1 VRRPTGLVAALVLA
15 LFVGAEARA
24 DIVDRLDQPAA
35 EITAQT
41 WLNGTA
47 PKLDALKGKVV
58 VLHVSDPARATSKAF
73 LPNLVKLTDAY
84 KGQPVVFL
92 EVVESDQDT
101 VAANYVKDSAGAVK
115 WPVGWD
121 GAGALQRGYPGSS
134 VPRTYVIGPDGKVAW
149 HAHIGALTKEILD
162 AQITRC
168 TFWDTSN
175 VPAAARPAAKAML
188 DFRFAD
194 AIAAADKVF
203 TDPAAPGDAKNYCA
217 KVKKE
222 VARYFAF
229 QMGILDALKKDLDW
243 AVAYHRVERMLV
255 VYKGTDHE
263 ADVQKEKDAL
273 DANPRVKFI
282 VEAQKRLDE
291 MVKDVGHLGPK
302 DLARLIEK
310 LKAFA
315 EQYPESAPAKK
326 ANEWIEECK
335 RRIEKQ
341 TGK

>member
-1 VRRPTGLVAALVLA
+1 MTRVHGLVSALAAVLYLGTA
-15 LFVGAEARA
+15 ARA

-41 WLNGTA
+41 WWNGTA

-58 VLHVSDPARATSKAF
+58 VLHVSDPARATSKGF
-73 LPNLVKLTDAY
+73 VPNLVKLTEAY
-84 KGQPVVFL
+84 KSQPVVFI
-92 EVVESDQDT
+92 EVVESDDSA
-101 VAANYVKDSAGAVK
+101 VATSYVKDAAGTVK
-115 WPVGWD
+115 WLVGWD

-134 VPRTYVIGPDGKVAW
+134 VPRTYVIGPDGKIAW
-149 HAHIGALTKEILD
+149 HAHIAALTKAILD

-168 TFWDTSN
+168 TFWDTAS

-203 TDPAAPGDAKNYCA
+203 VDQYAPGDAKNYCA
-217 KVKKE
+217 KVKLE
-222 VARYFAF
+222 VARYYAF
-229 QMGILDALKKDLDW
+229 QCGILDALKKDLDW
-243 AVAYHRVERMLV
+243 AVAYHRVERMIV
-255 VYKGTDHE
+255 IFKGTDHE

-273 DANPRVKFI
+273 DANPRVKYI
-282 VEAQKRLDE
+282 VEAQKHLDD
-291 MVKDVGHLGPK
+291 MVKDVSRLGSK
-302 DLARLIEK
+302 DLEKLIEK

-326 ANEWIEECK
+326 ANEWIAECE
-335 RRIEKQ
+335 RRIKRL
-341 TGK
+341 TAK